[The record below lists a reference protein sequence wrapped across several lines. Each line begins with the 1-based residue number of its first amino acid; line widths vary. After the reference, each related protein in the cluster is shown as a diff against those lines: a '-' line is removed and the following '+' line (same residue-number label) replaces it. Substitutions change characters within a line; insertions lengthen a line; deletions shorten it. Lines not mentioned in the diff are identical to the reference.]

1 MIRSQVALCAPKFIK
16 PASQRKYIKTTK
28 SLLTLYF
35 QLNEESVY
43 YSIKTTNILKCI
55 FFVKKVNHEPSIQ
68 YLSTFSLL
76 GYLIQSTSW
85 NIEDFHV
92 HLAKSSE
99 SYAEYL

>member
-1 MIRSQVALCAPKFIK
+1 MTLCAHKFIK
-16 PASQRKYIKTTK
+16 PAIQRKHIKTTK

-35 QLNEESVY
+35 QLNEEPVY
-43 YSIKTTNILKCI
+43 FSIKTKNVLKCT

-68 YLSTFSLL
+68 HLSAFSLL
-76 GYLIQSTSW
+76 GHVIQSTFW

>member
-1 MIRSQVALCAPKFIK
+1 MALCAHKFIK
-16 PASQRKYIKTTK
+16 PADQRKHIKTTK

-43 YSIKTTNILKCI
+43 FSIKTTNILKCI
-55 FFVKKVNHEPSIQ
+55 LFVKKVNHEPSIQ
-68 YLSTFSLL
+68 HLSTFSLL
-76 GYLIQSTSW
+76 GHVIQSTSW

-99 SYAEYL
+99 RYEGVSVM